1 MLGVMYALVAVGF
14 TLFFGVLDVIHFS
27 HGDIFMLG
35 AFTGLTVLAGLR
47 AAGVGGA
54 LLALPLTFAASILV
68 TGAVGVLAERVCV
81 KPLARASPLMT
92 LLATLSLGLVIR
104 EAVLIFYPR
113 GADPKPFPRLLRRGD
128 RRARQRLRRDH
139 RRPALR
145 RPPDDGGGP
154 HPPWLRV
161 PGRRRVRRRHGVPR
175 VQAERSPR
183 REERRA
189 RVSRDLAGVWLT
201 EAAVFA
207 LVVAGILAERPWALG
222 ATGGALVAAGGL
234 VRFVPR
240 LGAALAGAFA
250 RRRAAALA
258 GGAVLALA
266 LPLALRSSPYW
277 TFVATLALLY
287 VTTGQGLNFQ
297 IGTAGVLNLAGA
309 AFAGLGGYAVGLLT
323 VAGGWPSWLALLA
336 GPVVAVAVGAILFVP
351 ILKTRGHYLAL
362 VTIAFVFIFNILMNT
377 LESP

>member
-1 MLGVMYALVAVGF
+1 M
-14 TLFFGVLDVIHFS
+14 
-27 HGDIFMLG
+27 
-35 AFTGLTVLAGLR
+35 
-47 AAGVGGA
+47 
-54 LLALPLTFAASILV
+54 
-68 TGAVGVLAERVCV
+68 
-81 KPLARASPLMT
+81 
-92 LLATLSLGLVIR
+92 
-104 EAVLIFYPR
+104 
-113 GADPKPFPRLLRRGD
+113 
-128 RRARQRLRRDH
+128 
-139 RRPALR
+139 
-145 RPPDDGGGP
+145 
-154 HPPWLRV
+154 
-161 PGRRRVRRRHGVPR
+161 
-175 VQAERSPR
+175 
-183 REERRA
+183 
-189 RVSRDLAGVWLT
+189 SRDLAGVWLT

-297 IGTAGVLNLAGA
+297 IGTAGVINLAGA

-323 VAGGWPSWLALLA
+323 VAGGWPAWLAVLV
-336 GPVVAVAVGAILFVP
+336 GPWAAVLVGTILFVP

-362 VTIAFVFIFNILMNT
+362 VTIAFVFIFNILVNNLEFTGGPQGIKNIPTLSLGGYAFTTRPALAGVELPAHANFYYAALVMAGLTTWVLRRLHDSWLGLALNT
-377 LESP
+377 LRDDEIAARCCGVSVTRGKLLAFSIGNFFIGLGGAFYAVVVGFVSPPDFDFGYSLVMLSVIIIGGVDSIPGVVLGACLLVPLPERFRFLHEYRLLLYGVVIVVMLLYRPRGLWPARIRRYR